1 MAFNPRSDIVQEVM
15 NAADPSRAG
24 LAAERLAALGQT
36 SGAKGDFAA
45 DLVRASVSSGPS
57 TASEGLS
64 NARAA
69 LASSAAASG
78 PASRAKLE
86 FETMLT
92 NAFVQ
97 EILPKD
103 TSGVYGQGYAGDMW
117 RSMLSD
123 QVSRQIAKSGAL
135 GLSRRLFA
143 THDLPRAVSDSAA
156 RVQATAQMSANAL
169 SASDAADI
177 SKGAILFAGAKRR

>member
-24 LAAERLAALGQT
+24 MAAERLASLGQA

-45 DLVRASVSSGPS
+45 DLVRASASSLPP
-57 TASEGLS
+57 ASSDGLS

-69 LASSAAASG
+69 LASATGAAD

-92 NAFVQ
+92 NSFVQ

-117 RSMLSD
+117 RSMLSE

-143 THDLPRAVSDSAA
+143 THDLPRVA
-156 RVQATAQMSANAL
+156 AQMSANAL
-169 SASDAADI
+169 SAPDAVDI
-177 SKGAILFAGAKRR
+177 SKGAILFAGAKRS